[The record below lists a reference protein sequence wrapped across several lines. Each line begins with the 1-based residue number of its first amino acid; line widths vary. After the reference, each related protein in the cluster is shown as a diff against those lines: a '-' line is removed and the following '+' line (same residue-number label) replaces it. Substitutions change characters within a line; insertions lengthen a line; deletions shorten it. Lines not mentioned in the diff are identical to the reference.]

1 LKKILMLA
9 TGGTIA
15 SRQTEAGLTPV
26 LTSEELMS
34 YVPEVGGFCRFDT
47 RQLLNLDSTNIQP
60 EHWLLMERAIEDAW
74 DKYDGFVIC
83 HGTDTMAFT
92 AAALS
97 YLIPDSPKPIVVT
110 GAQKPIDMPVT
121 DARTNLSDAFRY
133 AVYPGARGVQI
144 VFDGKVIL
152 GTRAKKTRT
161 KSYNAFSSINY
172 PYLAIIQDGRVLP
185 YIERHGRAEPVFHR
199 ELDDKVALLK
209 LIPGTSAEIL
219 SYMLEKCD
227 AVVIESYG
235 AGGVPYH
242 EQYHFFDE
250 IDKWEGQGKTIVMT
264 TQVPNEGSDMTIYK
278 VGHEI
283 KERYGLI
290 EAYDMTLEAAVTKL
304 MWALAL
310 AKDRAG
316 IKRLFYTP
324 VDHDLLYPIDTEG
337 NS

>member
-1 LKKILMLA
+1 MKKILMLA

-15 SRQTEAGLTPV
+15 SRQTDSGLTPV
-26 LTSEELMS
+26 LTSAELMD
-34 YVPEVGGFCRFDT
+34 YVPEVAGFCRFDT
-47 RQLLNLDSTNIQP
+47 RQLLNLDSTNILP
-60 EHWLLMERAIEDAW
+60 EHWLLMARAIEESYGD
-74 DKYDGFVIC
+74 YDGFVIC

-97 YLIPDSPKPIVVT
+97 YLVPDSPKPIVVT
-110 GAQKPIDMPVT
+110 GAQKPIDLPVT
-121 DARTNLSDAFRY
+121 DAKTNLSDAFRY
-133 AVYPGARGVQI
+133 AAYSGARGVQI

-172 PYLAIIQDGRVLP
+172 PYLAIIQDGRILP
-185 YIERHGRAEPVFHR
+185 YIERHGPETPTFYRAIDER
-199 ELDDKVALLK
+199 VALLK

-250 IDKWEGQGKTIVMT
+250 IAKWQSLGRTIVMT

-304 MWALAL
+304 MWALAA
-310 AKDRAG
+310 AKDRDG

-324 VDHDLLYPIDTEG
+324 VDHDLLYPIG
-337 NS
+337 SR